1 MKENGD
7 NAGSRKESRRFP
19 PSHLNVDV
27 SIEAE
32 GTHIYKATLT
42 HTALHVVLEPWL
54 TFTLQMISGL
64 GLGELLV
71 DPVRASLG
79 ICTIPRISPND
90 THILGI

>member
-7 NAGSRKESRRFP
+7 NAGSRKESRRTFP

-42 HTALHVVLEPWL
+42 HTALHIVLEPWL
-54 TFTLQMISGL
+54 TFILQMISGL
-64 GLGELLV
+64 GLGELGE
-71 DPVRASLG
+71 S
-79 ICTIPRISPND
+79 
-90 THILGI
+90 